1 MSAVTVRTLRDA
13 VDDAAAVLERAG
25 CDTPRLDAELLAA
38 AAVGVERERI
48 HIDGALPLAPE
59 AGAPPA
65 PPLRARPAPGP
76 RPHNPPPPRVLRA
89 RPPPD
94 PPRPV
99 ARPETPVP

>member
-59 AGAPPA
+59 AGGANA
-65 PPLRARPAPGP
+65 PPLGRRPAAEPVPSLLGP
-76 RPHNPPPPRVLRA
+76 RALRRPRPLLAPRVLV
-89 RPPPD
+89 PP
-94 PPRPV
+94 
-99 ARPETPVP
+99 

>member
-59 AGAPPA
+59 AGPAIAALVWRRAARGPLASILGRGAVRRVALLLRPPV
-65 PPLRARPAPGP
+65 PGP
-76 RPHNPPPPRVLRA
+76 R
-89 RPPPD
+89 
-94 PPRPV
+94 
-99 ARPETPVP
+99 